1 MSAAAPGF
9 GSGAESPPSAQDF
22 DALVTALHAQAKS
35 LDRLAGSVAAL
46 AAAVAELLD
55 DEDEDQPTVT
65 YLDGSRA

>member
-1 MSAAAPGF
+1 MHGS

-22 DALVTALHAQAKS
+22 AALVTALHAQAKA

-55 DEDEDQPTVT
+55 DEDEGQPTVT
-65 YLDGSRA
+65 YLDGSRV